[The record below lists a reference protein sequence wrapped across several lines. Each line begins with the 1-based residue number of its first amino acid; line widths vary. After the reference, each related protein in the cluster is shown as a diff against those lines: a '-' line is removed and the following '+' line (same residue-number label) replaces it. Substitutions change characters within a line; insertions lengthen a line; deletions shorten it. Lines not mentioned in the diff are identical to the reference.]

1 MIVFQ
6 KLGWHGRLGNC
17 MFQFAAMKSLAKH
30 LNIKA
35 KIPIDLKYRVWDNQ
49 QCLLP
54 HFKLNCESYE
64 EDEIKHFHLFNEYI
78 IRPEGS
84 RGYTA
89 DILNCLPNTSLY
101 GYFENI

>member
-54 HFKLNCESYE
+54 YFKLNCESYE
-64 EDEIKHFHLFNEYI
+64 EDEIKHFHLFNEY
-78 IRPEGS
+78 
-84 RGYTA
+84 
-89 DILNCLPNTSLY
+89 NTMSGRKSSLY
-101 GYFENI
+101 IRDFEMFTKHKFIWLF

>member
-35 KIPIDLKYRVWDNQ
+35 KIPIDLKYRVNLMKKMKSSIFIYSTNITYVQ
-49 QCLLP
+49 
-54 HFKLNCESYE
+54 KEVE
-64 EDEIKHFHLFNEYI
+64 V
-78 IRPEGS
+78 
-84 RGYTA
+84 
-89 DILNCLPNTSLY
+89 ILQI
-101 GYFENI
+101 F